1 MPRLLQALK
10 SIASGRAAKRV
21 VEKPLSS
28 SYSAAALDLF
38 RDLASSVQHYIPDTI
53 KSAVAACLGDK
64 SQSEQIFLTSILLAV
79 LLFVII
85 LPAYETLFGCDGSD
99 DKEDGLSGSLHGTSQ
114 SLRMYKPGV
123 GVVEVDIKEI
133 ADKMLIRS
141 SSCESMR
148 SSSRSCGSNS
158 SMETIEESEEEYL
171 EDEEEESRGGNCRVE
186 TIEESE
192 EEDLED
198 EEESRDGNCRD
209 EVHSIVESNELE
221 GVLFTEEEG
230 VDEKVKY
237 YEFLRFITSDKN
249 PQLESSGSTSAE
261 LLDERGDGSPQ
272 EQDDDEATGNIPK
285 SDNRQP
291 ILEEKP
297 VSGTS
302 KSSLEVRSELEDT
315 LEKSSPSE
323 L

>member
-10 SIASGRAAKRV
+10 SIVSGRAAERA

-28 SYSAAALDLF
+28 SYSVTALDLF
-38 RDLASSVQHYIPDTI
+38 RDLASSVQHYVPDTI
-53 KSAVAACLGDK
+53 KSSVAACFGDK

-123 GVVEVDIKEI
+123 GAVEVDIKEI

-141 SSCESMR
+141 SSCG
-148 SSSRSCGSNS
+148 SSRSCGSNS

-171 EDEEEESRGGNCRVE
+171 EDDEDESQGGVCRVE

-198 EEESRDGNCRD
+198 EEEESLDGDCRD
-209 EVHSIVESNELE
+209 KVHSIVKSI
-221 GVLFTEEEG
+221 
-230 VDEKVKY
+230 DEKVKY
-237 YEFLRFITSDKN
+237 NEFLRFITSEKN
-249 PQLESSGSTSAE
+249 SQPESSDRNA
-261 LLDERGDGSPQ
+261 
-272 EQDDDEATGNIPK
+272 
-285 SDNRQP
+285 
-291 ILEEKP
+291 
-297 VSGTS
+297 
-302 KSSLEVRSELEDT
+302 SEL
-315 LEKSSPSE
+315 SI
-323 L
+323 